1 MKLSLFAKLA
11 LVAGSLTAAALPLA
25 AHAQQEATT
34 FSIESIDIGLGTAD
48 LKTTVI
54 NIIRWA
60 LGFMTLLAV
69 VFIIYGGFIWLTAG
83 GDESRVEKAKQII
96 TAAVIGLIIILL
108 AWAIVIFVARTTANV
123 TEVN

>member
-1 MKLSLFAKLA
+1 MKLKSFVKFALIASA
-11 LVAGSLTAAALPLA
+11 LSSTLVPLA
-25 AHAQQEATT
+25 AHGQATT

-48 LKTTVI
+48 LRTTVI
-54 NIIRWA
+54 NILRWA

-69 VFIIYGGFIWLTAG
+69 VFIIYGGFMWLTAG
-83 GDESRVEKAKQII
+83 GSEDRVEKAKQII

-123 TEVN
+123 TEIN